1 MEDKHMS
8 GYVHVYTGD
17 GKGKTTAAL
26 GLALR
31 AAGAGWNVFFAQFA
45 KGMPTSEQTALKRF
59 DDRITIRQYG
69 QTAFIRGEPNAE
81 DIASAQRG
89 LGECREAIASG
100 EYRLVILDE
109 ANLGPT
115 LQLFTVEDLLQLVD
129 ARPDEVEL
137 VVTGRGADRRLL
149 DRADLVTEMQEI
161 KHYYRQGVLARTGIE
176 Q

>member
-1 MEDKHMS
+1 MS
-8 GYVHVYTGD
+8 GYVHVYTGN

-31 AAGAGWNVFFAQFA
+31 AAGAGWKVFFAQFA
-45 KGMPTSEQTALKRF
+45 KGMPTSEQAALERF
-59 DDRITIRQYG
+59 TDRITIRQYG
-69 QTAFIRGEPNAE
+69 QPHFIRRGPSQK
-81 DIASAQRG
+81 DTDQAQCG
-89 LGECREAIASG
+89 LAECRAAIASG
-100 EYRLVILDE
+100 QYRLVILDE

-115 LQLFTVEDLLQLVD
+115 LRLFPVEELLALVD
-129 ARPDEVEL
+129 ARPDSVEL
-137 VVTGRGADRRLL
+137 VLTGRGADRRLL

>member
-1 MEDKHMS
+1 MS
-8 GYVHVYTGD
+8 GYVHVYTGN

-31 AAGAGWNVFFAQFA
+31 AAGAGWKVFFAQFA
-45 KGMPTSEQTALKRF
+45 KGTPTSEQTALERF

-69 QTAFIRGEPNAE
+69 RTGFIRRGP
-81 DIASAQRG
+81 DAQDMDRARSG
-89 LGECREAIASG
+89 LSECREAIASG
-100 EYRLVILDE
+100 QYRLVILDE
-109 ANLGPT
+109 GNLGPM
-115 LQLFTVEDLLQLVD
+115 LRLFPVEELLKLVD
-129 ARPDEVEL
+129 ARPAGVEL
-137 VVTGRGADRRLL
+137 VVTGRGADPRLL